1 MSFVK
6 YVVDNGAHSFLIFI
20 LLGEETVAV
29 FLVTYG
35 PACFVDKVAI
45 FPFSLLVNV
54 FVGLCEG
61 IIGFPIGCI
70 VVVGCQVVRADNVK
84 GRPKS
89 FFDGSS

>member
-1 MSFVK
+1 MPFVEDAK
-6 YVVDNGAHSFLIFI
+6 DDGAHGFLVFVLVGKKAATI
-20 LLGEETVAV
+20 

-35 PACFVDKVAI
+35 PIGFIDKVAVL
-45 FPFSLLVNV
+45 PFVRIVGV